1 MDKPTDVSGLVK
13 LVEEEIARRGLLP
26 ENHAADRSDDSIDSD
41 VSNEWLLI
49 ECDVPDCNEFT
60 EVDLIA
66 ADPVHDDPPLRAVLG
81 DRGWSSDA
89 EGRDL
94 CPKHPPG
101 IGKK

>member
-41 VSNEWLLI
+41 VSYEWLLI

-66 ADPVHDDPPLRAVLG
+66 ADPVHDDPRSVLCSATAAG
-81 DRGWSSDA
+81 VRT
-89 EGRDL
+89 
-94 CPKHPPG
+94 PKAATCAPNTRPA
-101 IGKK
+101 